1 MYNGIGLQTARGSGT
16 NGYVVRNLSH
26 VRPRENPVQYA
37 SLDKGPAIRQPNQ
50 EILLHDRKRQVEI
63 KCIAL
68 QTELEEKGMKQDYI
82 EEKVDELRQELL
94 ARIEEVQL
102 KDAKSLQEHETH
114 QLSQAKQ
121 AENAKMMRAF
131 NIDRDDYVEGAS
143 FDRELQERKKQE
155 RIAKRVA
162 DEERRR
168 KQAEERKEEE
178 KRLQEQRRKGSKK
191 EEKEEKVNKN
201 HTINSG
207 SGSESDESDDSKS
220 DRGRKLKVRSPARPS
235 GRRLGRRAGAMR
247 AEAGV
252 IVAAAAA
259 AAAATGARAG
269 AGAGAVTGLPVTYP
283 DRRRIPYRGLVRRCP
298 RGHTTSRTSQGHRRG
313 PRRGDAM
320 LEGTGAQ
327 EATGRPCGG
336 FRTIWR

>member
-68 QTELEEKGMKQDYI
+68 QTELEEKGYVPCISYYI

-235 GRRLGRRAGAMR
+235 KKQSRRSPSRSKSGSDASRSRSYSRGRGRGRGRDRSPSRSRSGSRNWAALERVKVTVEVPAAEMR
-247 AEAGV
+247 CWKEQGHKKRQVAP
-252 IVAAAAA
+252 AAASE
-259 AAAATGARAG
+259 RF
-269 AGAGAVTGLPVTYP
+269 
-283 DRRRIPYRGLVRRCP
+283 
-298 RGHTTSRTSQGHRRG
+298 
-313 PRRGDAM
+313 GD
-320 LEGTGAQ
+320 
-327 EATGRPCGG
+327 
-336 FRTIWR
+336 